1 MSAVIS
7 SSSRRRRRFTFRSFT
22 LATANDGLARSIG
35 GRICSESTCCS
46 GVWLAFVRSSVV
58 RSFRRFA
65 VQRVRSEPQSGA
77 ERPRSEEQ
85 GPEQADRLCQGRR
98 RPDHG
103 RQAPREPVHSGEGL
117 RPRSRFTRADQVY
130 ALPLMQ
136 DIKRRYPTVL
146 DVGSGPGFLAKHVD
160 PEITQKMI
168 LVDSSRKAS
177 TPFRSEVSRS

>member
-1 MSAVIS
+1 MTIAVCRHLF
-7 SSSRRRRRFTFRSFT
+7 SSSRRRRITFGSST
-22 LATANDGLARSIG
+22 LATASDGLAGSIC
-35 GRICSESTCCS
+35 GRFCSEPACCTC
-46 GVWLAFVRSSVV
+46 VWLALVRCSVV

-85 GPEQADRLCQGRR
+85 GAEQADRLCQGRR

-103 RQAPREPVHSGEGL
+103 RQAPREPILERHSCPGSRL
-117 RPRSRFTRADQVY
+117 NSRRPSLCVTLLY
-130 ALPLMQ
+130 Q

-160 PEITQKMI
+160 PEITQNMI
-168 LVDSSRKAS
+168 LVDSSRKTLAS
-177 TPFRSEVSRS
+177 Q